1 MVPAVHNIGWLLPQL
16 FTSKTVA
23 RLPVLKPFVMINTIN
38 ERIPIFF
45 IAIVAWFVP
54 AIGPTIALIL
64 TFFFLIWQGLGA
76 GLTANAWQNMI
87 GKVIPPDSLAT
98 FFGAQSAIANLLSS
112 LGAIIAGM
120 LLDRFTGSRGFAI
133 SFLIAS
139 FFMFLSWFFLN
150 ATREEPTQRATTPE
164 QDVSLWQTIGMV
176 FRTNKP
182 FVWFIVSRLLY
193 YLGMM
198 AFAFFMVYAV
208 HKLNMDPMQAGVLTS
223 VLLITQMAA
232 NVVLGRIADKW
243 SRKGVIE
250 LGAVAGVLSCL
261 LAWLAPSAAW
271 FYPVIVLEGI
281 ANTAFWTIGFPILL
295 EFGTDEQRP
304 TFVGLGNTFIA
315 PVAIL
320 SPILGGW
327 LADSASYPVTF
338 LVSAILGAIA
348 VLVLHFLVKDPRPRK
363 KLIRAE

>member
-1 MVPAVHNIGWLLPQL
+1 MTLKNHPNLKHNLIVNMMDGGFFGLAIGFVSFTTMLPLFVSTMTDSAILVGLVPAVHNIGWLLPQL

-112 LGAIIAGM
+112 LGAIFAGM

-139 FFMFLSWFFLN
+139 FFMFLSWFFL
-150 ATREEPTQRATTPE
+150 
-164 QDVSLWQTIGMV
+164 
-176 FRTNKP
+176 
-182 FVWFIVSRLLY
+182 
-193 YLGMM
+193 
-198 AFAFFMVYAV
+198 
-208 HKLNMDPMQAGVLTS
+208 
-223 VLLITQMAA
+223 
-232 NVVLGRIADKW
+232 
-243 SRKGVIE
+243 
-250 LGAVAGVLSCL
+250 
-261 LAWLAPSAAW
+261 
-271 FYPVIVLEGI
+271 
-281 ANTAFWTIGFPILL
+281 
-295 EFGTDEQRP
+295 
-304 TFVGLGNTFIA
+304 
-315 PVAIL
+315 
-320 SPILGGW
+320 
-327 LADSASYPVTF
+327 
-338 LVSAILGAIA
+338 
-348 VLVLHFLVKDPRPRK
+348 
-363 KLIRAE
+363 